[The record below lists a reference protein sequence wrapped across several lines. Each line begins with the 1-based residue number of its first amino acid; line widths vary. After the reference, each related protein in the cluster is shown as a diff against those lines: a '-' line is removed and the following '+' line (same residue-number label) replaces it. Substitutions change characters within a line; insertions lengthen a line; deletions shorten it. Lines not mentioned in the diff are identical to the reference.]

1 MKKIYLIYRI
11 IRKRFV
17 KSLFHL
23 PKNQQKNWRDILL
36 LTQVCTLFLIYF
48 YTIMSA
54 NCKCRKS
61 KYFFPWNDDQNI
73 WKKPKHRANWSEKKL
88 HSLQWEEA
96 KTLQLN
102 FRFRSCED
110 EFRILREN
118 ILLFNIHEFTKN
130 IYF

>member
-1 MKKIYLIYRI
+1 MTPLCRQIVNVESLNIFFREMTIKIYER
-11 IRKRFV
+11 
-17 KSLFHL
+17 SLNIEQTD
-23 PKNQQKNWRDILL
+23 PK
-36 LTQVCTLFLIYF
+36 
-48 YTIMSA
+48 
-54 NCKCRKS
+54 
-61 KYFFPWNDDQNI
+61 
-73 WKKPKHRANWSEKKL
+73 KKL